1 MAKPDGVQVWRG
13 PTLFARFAPLVV
25 ISPVLIGGSVEAYN
39 VGWDKFLEHF
49 DHTKM
54 SAWDMG
60 VDASL
65 ALGVLAVVINAF
77 LPNKDY
83 FIARE
88 TTPQPVQTTRR
99 GFM

>member
-1 MAKPDGVQVWRG
+1 MAKPDGLQVNRW
-13 PTLFARFAPLVV
+13 PTYIARFAPLVV
-25 ISPVLIGGSVEAYN
+25 ITPVLVGGVVEAYN
-39 VGWDKFLEHF
+39 HGLEKFVEHF
-49 DHTKM
+49 DLEKM

-83 FIARE
+83 FVARE
-88 TTPQPVQTTRR
+88 TTPQPVQSTTR
-99 GFM
+99 GFR